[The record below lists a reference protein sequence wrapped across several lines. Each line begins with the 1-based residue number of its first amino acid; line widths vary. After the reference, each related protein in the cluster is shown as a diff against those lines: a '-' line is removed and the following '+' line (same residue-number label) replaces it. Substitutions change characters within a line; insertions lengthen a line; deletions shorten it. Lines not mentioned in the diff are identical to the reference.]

1 MIETSASYHQPVTQF
16 TVSNMSHN
24 HLLLGIILFPAIA
37 TLALILS
44 VTTYIQCERTRRY
57 NNRNFRQLRQVVI
70 NLSNETEKA
79 LYETERRALLRT
91 THLMARATRPQT
103 IRTTSRA
110 PSRHNH
116 IVHAARSSS
125 LLARSTRR
133 AQESQHALS
142 YDLEFSL
149 IIELNHALRAL
160 RPPLTRMHIS
170 AIISTFGNSI
180 QSWRRSTSDEPTSET
195 ENFLLDALWHALR
208 DAEPYVTQR
217 QTSNILRRFR
227 SVFRELQVADSARL
241 ADVSFDVLFR
251 HRTPGVHRVDQN
263 SEGGESTAVESSASH
278 SYPPSLSSSPPDPGD
293 EVAVERDLSGE
304 KLVQSE
310 SGDSDAS
317 H

>member
-1 MIETSASYHQPVTQF
+1 
-16 TVSNMSHN
+16 MSQN

-57 NNRNFRQLRQVVI
+57 NNHNFRQLRQVVI

-79 LYETERRALLRT
+79 LYQTERRALLRT
-91 THLMARATRPQT
+91 THLMAQATRLQT
-103 IRTTSRA
+103 SRTT
-110 PSRHNH
+110 PQPLSRHDH
-116 IVHAARSSS
+116 TLYLARSSS
-125 LLARSTRR
+125 IFARSTRR
-133 AQESQHALS
+133 SQGSQHALS
-142 YDLEFSL
+142 YDQEFSL

-160 RPPLTRMHIS
+160 RPPLTRMQIS

-180 QSWRRSTSDEPTSET
+180 QSWRRNTSDGPTSET
-195 ENFLLDALWHALR
+195 ENFLLDTLWQALR

-227 SVFRELQVADSARL
+227 NVFRELRLADSARL

-251 HRTPGVHRVDQN
+251 HRTPGVHRDDRN
-263 SEGGESTAVESSASH
+263 SEEGESTAVESSASH

-293 EVAVERDLSGE
+293 DVAIERDLSGE
-304 KLVQSE
+304 TLVQCE

-317 H
+317 R